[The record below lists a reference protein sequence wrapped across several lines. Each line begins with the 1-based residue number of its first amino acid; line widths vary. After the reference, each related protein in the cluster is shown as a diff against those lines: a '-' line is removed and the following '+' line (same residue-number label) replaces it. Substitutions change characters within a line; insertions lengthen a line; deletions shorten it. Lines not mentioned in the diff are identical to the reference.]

1 MKKLRTVPG
10 LFSTWVTL
18 MFLVLVTSTA
28 LADQITLT
36 YIDAGSNP
44 QVLKIDINSSA
55 EDLALAVSLLG
66 EVGVGL
72 VHDTNNG
79 SGTLAEIAAA
89 MATVAPLFAARI
101 AQILVLLSPDD
112 KAAIV
117 AAVLAVPGVDTD
129 AVLAAVQSTGSVSVV
144 SPGVIPI
151 ENLGSDN

>member
-10 LFSTWVTL
+10 LFSTCVTL
-18 MFLVLVTSTA
+18 MFFVLVTSTA

-44 QVLKIDINSSA
+44 QVLNIDINSSA

-79 SGTLAEIAAA
+79 SGTLAQ
-89 MATVAPLFAARI
+89 I
-101 AQILVLLSPDD
+101 AQAIAEHDGNIDNVSMKRRTQDFTDIAIDLSVPDL
-112 KAAIV
+112 KHLTAIV
-117 AAVLAVPGVDTD
+117 ADLRGKIAEIGAERV
-129 AVLAAVQSTGSVSVV
+129 AAFY
-144 SPGVIPI
+144 
-151 ENLGSDN
+151 LL